1 MLSARLH
8 GSDPR
13 RPRSVSAV
21 FDASVVVKWFIDGPL
36 ADAAIKAR
44 QIHGPA
50 VAPDLMLME
59 AANVFRRYVVRGEL
73 QASSATENLSILR
86 QVVDL
91 TDHRALISEA
101 FTLACDLNHS
111 MIDCLYAVTA
121 RRKGLALITV
131 DGKLARKLGAVNDM
145 DVRLLSLPES
155 VA

>member
-1 MLSARLH
+1 MTASRGASAGRK
-8 GSDPR
+8 PATR
-13 RPRSVSAV
+13 QIIANNI
-21 FDASVVVKWFIDGPL
+21 SVVVKWFIDDPL
-36 ADAAIKAR
+36 ADAAIEAR

-73 QASSATENLSILR
+73 QASSATENLSIIR

-121 RRKGLALITV
+121 RRQGLALITA
-131 DGKLARKLGAVNDM
+131 DGKLSSHFEHTIAITEDG
-145 DVRLLSLPES
+145 PEILT
-155 VA
+155 VHG